1 MQKTGKVV
9 VGVVAILVMAG
20 GVAASIRWS
29 QRDLITVQTSRV
41 VREDLTSVVTAAG
54 EIKPRNYINLGA
66 NAQGRIVE
74 LLVKEGDRVRKNE
87 TVARIENI
95 QATADLNAQKA
106 AVNAAEA
113 DSVASEVGE
122 KASEDGINSQIATVD
137 RNKFELERAR
147 ISLEREKKLYDA
159 HVAPRQDLDKAQSD
173 YDSANASV
181 REAQAHLTQLQTQKA
196 QSAAQTASQQRHVA
210 QAQAGLARAADILAK
225 FDVVTPIDGLVTYLP
240 VQVGET
246 VVPGVQ
252 NSAASTVVTIADMS
266 LITAEVKVD
275 ETDIVNIA
283 LNQPAVITI
292 DAIPNRTFTGHV
304 TEIGNTA
311 ILRSSGLAAST
322 SATSSQE
329 AKDFKVVVALDNP
342 PEEVRPGLSATAK
355 ITTTTRPNAVTIPIQ
370 ALTVRTKGDLE
381 KADKDS
387 KPADN
392 GPLDP
397 VKEKERKE
405 EVQGVFTV
413 TADNKAEFHKVETG
427 ITGQTDIE
435 VLSGVSAGDTII
447 TGSYK
452 AIRTMKPGV
461 RVKVDNKADLSNDSK
476 S

>member
-9 VGVVAILVMAG
+9 VGVVAVLVMAG

-41 VREDLTSVVTAAG
+41 IREDITSIVTAAG

-74 LLVKEGDRVRKNE
+74 LLVKEGDRVRKNQ

-113 DSVASEVGE
+113 DSVASEVAE
-122 KASEDGINSQIATVD
+122 RANEDGINSQIATVD
-137 RNKFELERAR
+137 RNRYELERAR

-159 HVAPRQDLDKAQSD
+159 HVAPKQDLDKAQSD

-196 QSAAQTASQQRHVA
+196 QAAAQTASQQRHVA
-210 QAQAGLARAADILAK
+210 QAQAGLARAADVLAK
-225 FDVVTPIDGLVTYLP
+225 YDVVAPIDGLVTYLP

-292 DAIPNRTFTGHV
+292 DAMPNRTFTGHV

-342 PEEVRPGLSATAK
+342 PDEVRPGLSATAK
-355 ITTTTRPNAVTIPIQ
+355 ITTTTRNNAVTIPIQ
-370 ALTVRTKGDLE
+370 SLTVRTKGDLE
-381 KADKDS
+381 AADKN

-405 EVQGVFTV
+405 EVQGVFVV
-413 TADNKAEFHKVETG
+413 TAGNKAEFHKVETG

-435 VLSGVSAGDTII
+435 VLSGVNAGDTIV

-461 RVKVDNKADLSNDSK
+461 RLKIDNKMDLSNDTK